1 MRTGNR
7 LRITP
12 CMPDSWNEYAMRYRF
27 GATYYQINVVRAP
40 AGAATAV
47 MYTLDGIALDA
58 TQNGAGVLL
67 VDDQRAHVLDVSVAT
82 PNAQEIRAGLS

>member
-1 MRTGNR
+1 
-7 LRITP
+7 
-12 CMPDSWNEYAMRYRF
+12 MPDSWNDYAMRYRF
-27 GATYYQINVVRAP
+27 GATYYQINVVRTA
-40 AGAATAV
+40 AGAATTV

-82 PNAQEIRAGLS
+82 PNAQEVRAHLA